1 MQAYGRENAMA
12 STCKNI
18 PSYDIWIK
26 HSEPNNVHLES
37 VQKYSGVHLVHNNK
51 FKPVC
56 LVEYAGHVCWCV
68 CVCAIGECSRKR
80 TVTGTT
86 EELKAF
92 QGGKMNPTF
101 TKSVQH
107 KFVKCGWRCR
117 ASFFHVSH
125 SLYLSLRVL
134 AFISLECW
142 RANTTGIGSRAASI
156 KWCSCAH
163 MHNMS

>member
-1 MQAYGRENAMA
+1 MRAYGRENAMA

-68 CVCAIGECSRKR
+68 CAIGECNRKR
-80 TVTGTT
+80 TVTGAT

-101 TKSVQH
+101 TKSEQH

-117 ASFFHVSH
+117 ASFFHVS
-125 SLYLSLRVL
+125 LYLSSACLLLFRFNVEERTQL
-134 AFISLECW
+134 ASDPVQPVS
-142 RANTTGIGSRAASI
+142 NGIA
-156 KWCSCAH
+156 
-163 MHNMS
+163 

>member
-1 MQAYGRENAMA
+1 MRAYGRENAMA

-56 LVEYAGHVCWCV
+56 LVNMLGMYVGVS
-68 CVCAIGECSRKR
+68 VCAIGECNRKR
-80 TVTGTT
+80 TVTGAT

-92 QGGKMNPTF
+92 
-101 TKSVQH
+101 
-107 KFVKCGWRCR
+107 
-117 ASFFHVSH
+117 
-125 SLYLSLRVL
+125 
-134 AFISLECW
+134 
-142 RANTTGIGSRAASI
+142 
-156 KWCSCAH
+156 
-163 MHNMS
+163 